1 MSNDGTPQW
10 NQPQGQGQ
18 AWQQPGQYAQ
28 QPGQYAQDAQQ
39 PSGVPQ
45 YGAPAPSG
53 PGGEPPLWAPWYG
66 ISLPN
71 AVRRL
76 FKKYARFDGRASRS
90 EFWWW
95 ALANF
100 IVLAVL
106 YTLYGIGAA
115 TSESQTVSN
124 GSITTTAMTSP
135 SVLFVI
141 AGILIAIW
149 GLGTI
154 IPNLAI
160 IWRRLHDA
168 NLAGPFYFLA
178 IIPIVGPIIL
188 LVFLVMGSKPEGQ
201 RFDRPERG

>member
-1 MSNDGTPQW
+1 VSDQYPPQ
-10 NQPQGQGQ
+10 NPYGQQPGGPQGQGQ
-18 AWQQPGQYAQ
+18 DQPWQQPGQYAQ
-28 QPGQYAQDAQQ
+28 QPGGA
-39 PSGVPQ
+39 PQ
-45 YGAPAPSG
+45 YGAPAPTG

-71 AVRRL
+71 AVRR
-76 FKKYARFDGRASRS
+76 FFTKYVRFDGRASRS
-90 EFWWW
+90 EYWWW
-95 ALANF
+95 ALTNF

-141 AGILIAIW
+141 AGILIGIW

-160 IWRRLHDA
+160 TWRRLHDA
-168 NLAGPFYFLA
+168 NFAGPFYFLA

>member
-1 MSNDGTPQW
+1 VSDQYPPQ
-10 NQPQGQGQ
+10 NPYGQQPQGQDQYG
-18 AWQQPGQYAQ
+18 QQPGHSQ
-28 QPGQYAQDAQQ
+28 
-39 PSGVPQ
+39 Q
-45 YGAPAPSG
+45 YGASAPTG

-71 AVRRL
+71 AVRR
-76 FKKYARFDGRASRS
+76 FFTKYIRFDGRASRS
-90 EFWWW
+90 EYWWW
-95 ALANF
+95 ALTNF

-124 GSITTTAMTSP
+124 GSVTTTAMTSP

-141 AGILIAIW
+141 AGILIGIW

-160 IWRRLHDA
+160 TWRRLHDA
-168 NLAGPFYFLA
+168 NFAGPFYFLGF
-178 IIPIVGPIIL
+178 IPVVGPIIL
-188 LVFLVMGSKPEGQ
+188 LVFFVMGSKPEGQ